1 MASAW
6 RIVRAARVSS
16 AFTGE
21 GSRFSPGR
29 WNSRGKAVVY
39 LSQHESLA
47 ALEIL
52 AHTHPLLPTDRY
64 FAFQVEWP
72 DELTEYL
79 PAKRLPVDWS
89 ARPPIAAT
97 RMMGDEWLEQMR
109 SLVLAVPSLLSNSER
124 NFLLNPNHP
133 DFRRIKIGRPVE
145 YRFDPRIVG
154 R

>member
-1 MASAW
+1 ML
-6 RIVRAARVSS
+6 R
-16 AFTGE
+16 
-21 GSRFSPGR
+21 P
-29 WNSRGKAVVY
+29 WNSRGKPAVY

-52 AHTHPLLPTDRY
+52 AHTHPLLPADRY

-72 DELTEYL
+72 DELTQYL
-79 PAKRLPVDWS
+79 PANKLPAGWN
-89 ARPPIAAT
+89 ARPPIPAT
-97 RMMGDEWLEQMR
+97 RRMGDEWLEQMR

-124 NFLLNPNHP
+124 NFLLNPRHR
-133 DFRRIKIGRPVE
+133 DFKKIRIGRPIE